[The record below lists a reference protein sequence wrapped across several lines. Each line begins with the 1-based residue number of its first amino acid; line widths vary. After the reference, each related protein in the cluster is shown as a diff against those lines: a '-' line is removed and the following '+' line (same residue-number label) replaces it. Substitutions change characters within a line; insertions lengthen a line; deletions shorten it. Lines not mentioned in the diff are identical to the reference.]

1 MARKIITDKNGNQV
15 LRLLNGNKEY
25 QIGIENDNISL
36 NTESADIIDVDV
48 VGTLDVAGNSTL
60 AGATNYIG
68 ASAKT
73 GYNRLAGY
81 TKIDYRP
88 TGGGTNSYALQ
99 GRMEIGATSGA
110 FIGFDNETHLKA
122 TGTATVRGT
131 QGVAVVDTG
140 YTATGTTLIGT
151 YGQARADGTVAG
163 SSFMTGLYGLIEASA
178 AITATHV
185 TSCWLDSHQANAVTG
200 QHDLLYM
207 TNNGAAVMD
216 QAIFLYG
223 GGSAEGTNTK
233 ITNLIELNRCG
244 EMVGSANGIGSDVYI
259 NITIDGVAARIAAK
273 YVA

>member
-1 MARKIITDKNGNQV
+1 MARTIESYIPPIKEDGLITEKGVQ
-15 LRLLNGNKEY
+15 L
-25 QIGIENDNISL
+25 IGD
-36 NTESADIIDVDV
+36 
-48 VGTLDVAGNSTL
+48 
-60 AGATNYIG
+60 TNYIG

-131 QGVAVVDTG
+131 QGVAVVDST

-163 SSFMTGLYGLIEASA
+163 ASFMAGLYGLIEASS
-178 AITATHV
+178 AITASHV
-185 TSCWLDSHQANAVTG
+185 CSAWLDSHQANAVTG
-200 QHDLLYM
+200 SHQLLYM
-207 TNNGAAVMD
+207 TNNGAAQMD
-216 QAIFLYG
+216 EAIYVYG
-223 GGSAEGTNTK
+223 GDK
-233 ITNLIELNRCG
+233 ITSLLALDTVSG
-244 EMVGSANGIGSDVYI
+244 MVADTATTAGTSKKIK
-259 NITIDGVAARIAAK
+259 ITIDGTVYYINA
-273 YVA
+273 YTG